1 MHRLDGQVA
10 IVSGAARG
18 LGRAYALR
26 LAALGADVVIAD
38 IDLDSA
44 RAFDEPLGAASVANE
59 VRALGPRSL
68 GIQADLTQR
77 AAVRAMVART
87 LAEFGRIDILV
98 NNAGGAFTPVERSKA
113 SEVPDEDTAAM
124 FGVNYLSALYCCQE
138 VLPTMRAQG
147 AGVIV
152 NIATMAALDASK
164 TAARLVPYAVA
175 KGAVL
180 QYTRFLAAEVG
191 PDGIRVNCIS
201 PGGML
206 TARIRKQAA
215 ERGMQSDKEVRRI
228 PLRRMG
234 EPEDCANVLEFLV
247 TPLSGYVTG
256 QCISVCGG
264 AVLTPS

>member
-1 MHRLDGQVA
+1 MKLHGQVA
-10 IVSGAARG
+10 IVTGAARG

-26 LAALGADVVIAD
+26 LASLGADVVIGD

-44 RAFDEPLGAASVANE
+44 REFDEVLSAATVTDE
-59 VRALGPRSL
+59 IRALGRRSL
-68 GIQADLTQR
+68 GIQGDLTQR
-77 AAVRAMVART
+77 AAASELAART

-98 NNAGGAFTPVERSKA
+98 NNAGGAFTPVERSTA
-113 SEVPDEDTAAM
+113 SQVPDEDTALM
-124 FGVNYLSALYCCQE
+124 FGVNYMSALHCCQE
-138 VLPTMRAQG
+138 VVPAMRERG

-164 TAARLVPYAVA
+164 SATRLVPYSVA
-175 KGAVL
+175 KAAVL
-180 QYTRFLAAEVG
+180 QYTRYLAAELG
-191 PDGIRVNCIS
+191 PDGIRVNCLS

-206 TARIRKQAA
+206 TARIRKQA
-215 ERGMQSDKEVRRI
+215 EGRGMHTEKEMRRI
-228 PLRRMG
+228 PLRRFG
-234 EPEDCANVLEFLV
+234 VEEDCANVLEFLV